1 MIVCKEDINQ
11 IRNYLH
17 FPNDGHFVALSSPCW
32 QEGSN
37 IPFQRAVG
45 WPGEANMVSTVS
57 VHPILA
63 EAVGTVSPFPLNATE
78 KQPLLFGC
86 TEKMTVVRR
95 IIDQVADTD
104 ITVLIRGESGTG
116 KELVAREICMRSARR
131 DKPFVKVNCA
141 AIPSEL
147 LESELFGFEKGSFTG
162 AISRKPGKFEFANH
176 GTIFLDEI
184 SEMHPTLQAKLL
196 HVLQDR
202 EFSRLGGEEDVS
214 VDVRVI
220 TSTNR
225 QIEKELQNGTFR
237 EDLYY
242 RINVVSIHLP
252 PLRERKEDI
261 PELSDYFLRKYSSIF
276 DKIYQPLSK
285 PTMNALLTYSW
296 PGNVRELEN
305 LMKKIVVFE
314 NEESALQN
322 LDLGSNI
329 SAPNMSASNTV
340 DQGRV
345 SLKKVGKLAAQEAEK
360 QLILK
365 TLLETRWNRK
375 KAADLLEISYKALL
389 YKIKQA
395 GLSKKRITI

>member
-1 MIVCKEDINQ
+1 MES
-11 IRNYLH
+11 
-17 FPNDGHFVALSSPCW
+17 A
-32 QEGSN
+32 
-37 IPFQRAVG
+37 
-45 WPGEANMVSTVS
+45 VS
-57 VHPILA
+57 VHSMSS
-63 EAVGTVSPFPLNATE
+63 EAVNVISPIPLNTTE
-78 KQPLLFGC
+78 RSPLLFGC
-86 TEKMTVVRR
+86 SEKMREVQR

-116 KELVAREICMRSARR
+116 KELVARELCIRSARR

-202 EFSRLGGEEDVS
+202 EFSRLGGDEDVS

-220 TSTNR
+220 TATNR

-252 PLRERKEDI
+252 PLRDRREDI
-261 PELSDYFLRKYSSIF
+261 SELSDYFLRKYSSIF
-276 DKIYQPLSK
+276 DKRYQSLS
-285 PTMNALLTYSW
+285 PATQNALFAYNW

-305 LMKKIVVFE
+305 LIKKIVVFE
-314 NEESALQN
+314 NEEYALQS
-322 LDLGSNI
+322 LDTGLI
-329 SAPNMSASNTV
+329 STTTSVPVGEAGAN
-340 DQGRV
+340 GRV
-345 SLKKVGKLAAQEAEK
+345 SLKKIGKLAAQEAEK

>member
-1 MIVCKEDINQ
+1 MES
-11 IRNYLH
+11 
-17 FPNDGHFVALSSPCW
+17 AL
-32 QEGSN
+32 
-37 IPFQRAVG
+37 
-45 WPGEANMVSTVS
+45 T
-57 VHPILA
+57 VHPISA
-63 EAVGTVSPFPLNATE
+63 EAVSTVSPFPVNATE
-78 KQPLLFGC
+78 RNPLLFGC
-86 TEKMTVVRR
+86 TEKMRQVQR

-116 KELVAREICMRSARR
+116 KELVAREICMRSIRR

-184 SEMHPTLQAKLL
+184 SEMHPALQAKLL

-252 PLRERKEDI
+252 PLRERNEDI

-276 DKIYQPLSK
+276 DKTYQSLSK
-285 PTMNALLTYSW
+285 PTMNAILSYSW

-314 NEESALQN
+314 NEEYALQN
-322 LDLGSNI
+322 LDLSSSI
-329 SAPNMSASNTV
+329 PATSMYDSNTR

-345 SLKKVGKLAAQEAEK
+345 SLKKIGKLAAQEAEK

>member
-1 MIVCKEDINQ
+1 MES
-11 IRNYLH
+11 
-17 FPNDGHFVALSSPCW
+17 ALPVY
-32 QEGSN
+32 
-37 IPFQRAVG
+37 PMA
-45 WPGEANMVSTVS
+45 
-57 VHPILA
+57 A
-63 EAVGTVSPFPLNATE
+63 EAVGTVSPFPLNRTE
-78 KQPLLFGC
+78 RSPLLFGSS
-86 TEKMTVVRR
+86 EKMKEVQR
-95 IIDQVADTD
+95 IINQVADTD

-116 KELVAREICMRSARR
+116 KELVARELCDRSSRR

-162 AISRKPGKFEFANH
+162 AISRKPGKFEFANQ

-202 EFSRLGGEEDVS
+202 EFSRLGGDEDVS

-220 TSTNR
+220 TATNR

-261 PELSDYFLRKYSSIF
+261 AELADYFLRKYSSIF
-276 DKIYQPLSK
+276 DKRYQPLSK
-285 PTMNALLTYSW
+285 PTADALFAYSW

-305 LMKKIVVFE
+305 LIKKIVVFE
-314 NEESALQN
+314 NEEYALQN
-322 LDLGSNI
+322 LDPGMNSP
-329 SAPNMSASNTV
+329 A
-340 DQGRV
+340 GRV
-345 SLKKVGKLAAQEAEK
+345 GSPKRG
-360 QLILK
+360 I
-365 TLLETRWNRK
+365 
-375 KAADLLEISYKALL
+375 KA
-389 YKIKQA
+389 
-395 GLSKKRITI
+395 GFP

>member
-1 MIVCKEDINQ
+1 ME
-11 IRNYLH
+11 
-17 FPNDGHFVALSSPCW
+17 
-32 QEGSN
+32 
-37 IPFQRAVG
+37 
-45 WPGEANMVSTVS
+45 STVS
-57 VHPILA
+57 IPPLA
-63 EAVGTVSPFPLNATE
+63 TEAVNSVSTFPPNAIERT
-78 KQPLLFGC
+78 PLLFGNS
-86 TEKMTVVRR
+86 EKMREVQK

-104 ITVLIRGESGTG
+104 ITVLVRGESGTG
-116 KELVAREICMRSARR
+116 KELVAREICTRSARR

-202 EFSRLGGEEDVS
+202 EFSRLGGDEDVS

-220 TSTNR
+220 TATNR

-261 PELSDYFLRKYSSIF
+261 PELSEFFLRKYSSIF
-276 DKIYQPLSK
+276 DKRYRPLSSS
-285 PTMNALLTYSW
+285 TANALYAYSW

-305 LMKKIVVFE
+305 LIKKIVVFE
-314 NEESALQN
+314 NEEYALQN
-322 LDLGSNI
+322 LDPGLMHAAPAIPAGELGNG
-329 SAPNMSASNTV
+329 
-340 DQGRV
+340 GRV
-345 SLKKVGKLAAQEAEK
+345 SLKKIGKLAAQEAEK
-360 QLILK
+360 QLILQ

-395 GLSKKRITI
+395 GLSKKRITIG

>member
-1 MIVCKEDINQ
+1 METL
-11 IRNYLH
+11 LH
-17 FPNDGHFVALSSPCW
+17 TYEELFRRYFDFKGLQSM
-32 QEGSN
+32 
-37 IPFQRAVG
+37 
-45 WPGEANMVSTVS
+45 PGEADMESAISINSAMGESTNAVAAIPVSSTDRS
-57 VHPILA
+57 
-63 EAVGTVSPFPLNATE
+63 
-78 KQPLLFGC
+78 PLLFGNS
-86 TEKMTVVRR
+86 EKMQEVQR

-104 ITVLIRGESGTG
+104 ISILIRGESGTG
-116 KELVAREICMRSARR
+116 KELVAREICTRSARR

-202 EFSRLGGEEDVS
+202 EFSRLGGDEDVS

-220 TSTNR
+220 TATNR

-261 PELSDYFLRKYSSIF
+261 AELASYFLRKYSSLF
-276 DKIYQPLSK
+276 DKKFQPLSK
-285 PTMNALLTYSW
+285 STMNALYSYSW

-305 LMKKIVVFE
+305 LIKKVVVFE
-314 NEESALQN
+314 NEEYALQS
-322 LDLGSNI
+322 LDSGLKAPGASTPLGQPGN
-329 SAPNMSASNTV
+329 
-340 DQGRV
+340 DGRV
-345 SLKKVGKLAAQEAEK
+345 SLKKIGKLAAQEAEK
-360 QLILK
+360 QLILQ

-375 KAADLLEISYKALL
+375 RAADLLEISYKALL

-395 GLSKKRITI
+395 GLSKKRVTT

>member
-1 MIVCKEDINQ
+1 M
-11 IRNYLH
+11 H
-17 FPNDGHFVALSSPCW
+17 FPGIGHLVAISCSV
-32 QEGSN
+32 GSKA
-37 IPFQRAVG
+37 ILYLFQRATG
-45 WPGEANMVSTVS
+45 WPGEANMESAVS
-57 VHPILA
+57 VHPISA
-63 EAVGTVSPFPLNATE
+63 EAVSIISPFPLNATE
-78 KQPLLFGC
+78 RPPLLFGC
-86 TEKMTVVRR
+86 SEKMREVRR

-116 KELVAREICMRSARR
+116 KELVARELCIRSARR

-202 EFSRLGGEEDVS
+202 EFSRLGGDEDVS

-220 TSTNR
+220 TATNR

-261 PELSDYFLRKYSSIF
+261 SELADYFLRKYSSIF
-276 DKIYQPLSK
+276 DKKYQSLS
-285 PTMNALLTYSW
+285 PSTLNALFAYNW

-305 LMKKIVVFE
+305 LIKKIVVFE
-314 NEESALQN
+314 NEEYALQS
-322 LDLGSNI
+322 LDPGMINPTTSVSVVEAGAN
-329 SAPNMSASNTV
+329 
-340 DQGRV
+340 GRV
-345 SLKKVGKLAAQEAEK
+345 SLKKIGKLAAQEAEK

>member
-1 MIVCKEDINQ
+1 MESAI
-11 IRNYLH
+11 
-17 FPNDGHFVALSSPCW
+17 
-32 QEGSN
+32 
-37 IPFQRAVG
+37 
-45 WPGEANMVSTVS
+45 S
-57 VHPILA
+57 VHPTSL
-63 EAVGTVSPFPLNATE
+63 EAVSTVSPFPLNGTE
-78 KQPLLFGC
+78 RNPLLFGC
-86 TEKMTVVRR
+86 SEKMRQIQR
-95 IIDQVADTD
+95 IIDQVANTD
-104 ITVLIRGESGTG
+104 ITVLVRGESGTG

-261 PELSDYFLRKYSSIF
+261 PELSDYFLRKYSSTF
-276 DKIYQPLSK
+276 DKLYQPLSK
-285 PTMNALLTYSW
+285 PTLNALLTYSW
-296 PGNVRELEN
+296 PGNIRELEN
-305 LMKKIVVFE
+305 LMKKMVVFG
-314 NEESALQN
+314 NEEYALQN
-322 LDLGSNI
+322 LDPGLNIPAISVSSND
-329 SAPNMSASNTV
+329 TGV
-340 DQGRV
+340 QGRV
-345 SLKKVGKLAAQEAEK
+345 SLKKIGKMAAQEAEK